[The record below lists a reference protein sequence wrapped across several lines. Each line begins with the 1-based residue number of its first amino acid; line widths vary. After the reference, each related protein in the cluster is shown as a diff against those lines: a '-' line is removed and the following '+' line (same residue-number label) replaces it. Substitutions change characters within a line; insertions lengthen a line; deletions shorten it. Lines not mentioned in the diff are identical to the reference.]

1 MSFEVHLID
10 GTYELFRH
18 FFAVPSRKTPHG
30 SEIGAVRGVLNSV
43 LNLFEMGA
51 THMAVATDSTITS
64 FRNELWSGYKDGSDI
79 DPLIE
84 EQFDPLEEG
93 LRALGIELWPMSEF
107 EADDA
112 LAAGA
117 AMASDDPRV
126 SKVLICTPD
135 KDLAQCVGGKIFQW
149 DRRKDLLLGSQEVE
163 EKYGVSPA
171 SIPDYLALV
180 GDSADG
186 FPGLSGWGQK
196 SSSVVLN
203 HYGSID
209 LIPDRYE
216 EWDIQVRSGASL
228 ASRLASDRNLAMLFK
243 EIATVRNDAPVSNT
257 VDALEWSGATVNFEG
272 FCETNGLEALFAR
285 TEKVMADRT

>member
-64 FRNELWSGYKDGSDI
+64 FRNELWPGYKDGSDI

-171 SIPDYLALV
+171 SIPDYL
-180 GDSADG
+180 S
-186 FPGLSGWGQK
+186 
-196 SSSVVLN
+196 
-203 HYGSID
+203 
-209 LIPDRYE
+209 LIH
-216 EWDIQVRSGASL
+216 I
-228 ASRLASDRNLAMLFK
+228 
-243 EIATVRNDAPVSNT
+243 
-257 VDALEWSGATVNFEG
+257 
-272 FCETNGLEALFAR
+272 
-285 TEKVMADRT
+285 

>member
-43 LNLFEMGA
+43 LNLVEMGA
-51 THMAVATDSTITS
+51 TYMAVATDSTITS
-64 FRNELWSGYKDGSDI
+64 FRNELWPGYKDGSDI

-186 FPGLSGWGQK
+186 YPGLSGWGQK

-257 VDALEWSGATVNFEG
+257 VDALEWSGPTVIFEG

-285 TEKVMADRT
+285 TEKVVVDRT

>member
-51 THMAVATDSTITS
+51 THIAVATDSTITS
-64 FRNELWSGYKDGSDI
+64 FRNELWPGYKDGSDI

-257 VDALEWSGATVNFEG
+257 VDALEWSGPAVNFEG

-285 TEKVMADRT
+285 TEKVVADRT

>member
-257 VDALEWSGATVNFEG
+257 VDALEWSGPTVNFEG

-285 TEKVMADRT
+285 TEKVVADRT

>member
-51 THMAVATDSTITS
+51 THIAVATDSTITS

-257 VDALEWSGATVNFEG
+257 VDALEWSGPTVNFEG

-285 TEKVMADRT
+285 TEKVVADRT

>member
-51 THMAVATDSTITS
+51 THIAVATDSTITS
-64 FRNELWSGYKDGSDI
+64 FRNELWPGYKDGSDI

-186 FPGLSGWGQK
+186 FPGISGWGQK
-196 SSSVVLN
+196 SWPRRAS
-203 HYGSID
+203 
-209 LIPDRYE
+209 PD
-216 EWDIQVRSGASL
+216 QNKL
-228 ASRLASDRNLAMLFK
+228 
-243 EIATVRNDAPVSNT
+243 
-257 VDALEWSGATVNFEG
+257 
-272 FCETNGLEALFAR
+272 
-285 TEKVMADRT
+285 

>member
-30 SEIGAVRGVLNSV
+30 SEIGAVRGGLNSV

-51 THMAVATDSTITS
+51 THIAVATDSTITS
-64 FRNELWSGYKDGSDI
+64 FRNELWPGYKDGSDI

-186 FPGLSGWGQK
+186 FPGISGWGLK

-209 LIPDRYE
+209 LIPNRYE

-257 VDALEWSGATVNFEG
+257 VDALEWSGPTVNFEG

-285 TEKVMADRT
+285 TEKVVADRT

>member
-51 THMAVATDSTITS
+51 THIAVATDSTITS

-186 FPGLSGWGQK
+186 FPGISGWGQK

-257 VDALEWSGATVNFEG
+257 VDALEWSGPTVNFEG

-285 TEKVMADRT
+285 TEKVVADRT